1 MKTRYGTLATL
12 TLAFAASVAT
22 LRLAAETY
30 YWIGSSGG
38 DWASGDNWSLSEG
51 GAAANTV
58 PTGTDDVIFTDDATA
73 DISAGDVSVNNF
85 TIQSGKRVCIKDES
99 QTKKLAMGYSLSEV
113 GTTLALAGATV
124 LPQAN
129 STSDTL
135 NIYSGVEFVEGYTSG
150 VYANSQRVDGNNKP
164 ARYVALRGPL
174 SGKGTL
180 KFINNN
186 ATSRSRIYFYGD
198 NSNFEGS
205 VNIGGSN
212 SNGATWSAAE
222 SGSAKAKWQVAQ
234 TDNSSLTFGF
244 TSGTIA
250 FGSLETTG
258 RITLAAS
265 SIISVQLGMD
275 GDDSECGAQFVRGSS
290 GGNPSFVKVGNN
302 KVTYT
307 GTFPAD
313 NNNYGTITLLKGTW
327 AHGTTSLPKQGFKF
341 TGGMLAIPAG
351 VSIDPSAYIKNSTAA
366 IIFDDEGTSRT
377 WATALAESNG
387 GGLEKKGSGTL
398 TLSAVPLYTG
408 TTTVSEGALVIPGG
422 TTLAKLSVADGATL
436 YVSGTD
442 GQTITITEFA
452 DGTTTDNVKAVAGS
466 SLSWNGNTA
475 TISRSAATYTWT
487 DATGDH
493 NWATPGNWT
502 INSEVATI
510 PPMTIDT
517 VLFNTAN
524 ASVTLSSGATVAE
537 IIVDSPTTFSIPDNL
552 PLRSPM
558 VRGEGVIT
566 VAEGFFAPLNNGTSS
581 ASAICVI
588 SNDIV
593 FAEGYDG
600 AAYLAGADYQAIYL
614 RGDISGSGKLTITEG
629 SKRDVGIRFYGSS
642 EGFSGSILVSCSNQ
656 YRRDQTKFFTTNAV
670 NANVAYAFWGN
681 DKNNDTFE
689 AAEGESVRYWRL
701 GSVDGCIYMKT
712 SKADGHTFEVGSL
725 NTDFECGGTIG
736 HKSNSGEWSYLNTVR
751 KVGSGTFT
759 SSINYAGT
767 YEIAGGN
774 LLLATNALPITALK
788 FEGGTLVLTNAFKET
803 ELDIA
808 AKIKGSSSA
817 ISIDTNG
824 DEFEFSS
831 SLDSSNVGGLTKLG
845 AGTLTLSVAPL
856 YTGLTTVEE
865 GALIVPQGTKLSYNA
880 LSDTN
885 LVSGATITNYAY
897 EANTA
902 LTAPKTSGSVVYD
915 APLDIAN
922 IVSIDASAAT
932 LTPGQPFVIAS
943 ATAITGYTKAGLA
956 ELPLTLPDGADES
969 KWMLKVMTVG
979 NARCLCV
986 APKGGF
992 LLVIQ

>member
-1 MKTRYGTLATL
+1 MKTRCGTLATL
-12 TLAFAASVAT
+12 TLALATSVAT
-22 LRLAAETY
+22 LRATAETY

-51 GAAANTV
+51 GEAANTV

-150 VYANSQRVDGNNKP
+150 VYANSQRVDSSNKP
-164 ARYVALRGPL
+164 ARYVALKGPL

-186 ATSRSRIYFYGD
+186 GTSRSRIYFYGD

-258 RITLAAS
+258 RINLAAS

-275 GDDSECGAQFVRGSS
+275 GDDSECGAQFVRGSN

-351 VSIDPSAYIKNSTAA
+351 VSIDPSGSIKNSTAA

-377 WATALAESNG
+377 WATALEASNV

-452 DGTTTDNVKAVAGS
+452 DGTTADNVKATTGA

-537 IIVDSPTTFSIPDNL
+537 IIVDAPTTFSIPYNS
-552 PLRSPM
+552 PLRTPM

-566 VAEGFFAPLNNGTSS
+566 VAEGFFAPLN
-581 ASAICVI
+581 ASNSDCVI
-588 SNDIV
+588 SNDVV
-593 FAEGYDG
+593 FAEGYDS
-600 AAYLAGADYQAIYL
+600 AAYLAGTDYQTVTI

-629 SKRDVGIRFYGSS
+629 SRRNAGIRFYGSS
-642 EGFSGSILVSCSNQ
+642 EGFSGSILVSCSNK
-656 YRRDQTKFFTTNAV
+656 YRRDETKFFTTNAV
-670 NANVAYAFWGN
+670 NANVAYAFWG
-681 DKNNDTFE
+681 DDSNDTFA
-689 AAEGESVRYWRL
+689 AAEGESVKYWRL
-701 GSVDGCIYMKT
+701 GSVDGCIYMMT
-712 SKADGHTFEVGSL
+712 TKATGHTFEVGSL

-736 HKSNSGEWSYLNTVR
+736 HKSGSGEWSYLNTVR

-831 SLDSSNVGGLTKLG
+831 SLDSSNAGGLTKKG
-845 AGTLTLSVAPL
+845 TGTLTLTAAPA
-856 YTGLTTVEE
+856 YTGLTTVEA
-865 GALIVPQGTKLSYNA
+865 GTLVVPQGTELIVNA
-880 LSDTN
+880 LSAGMLT
-885 LVSGATITNYAY
+885 GATVTKYAY
-897 EANTA
+897 PENTT
-902 LTAPKTSGSVVYD
+902 LVYNGTTRNYDSELDLSNVKTIDMSGVTLVNGTTYT
-915 APLDIAN
+915 
-922 IVSIDASAAT
+922 IV
-932 LTPGQPFVIAS
+932 S
-943 ATAITGYTKAGLA
+943 ATAIAGYTKDAI
-956 ELPLTLPDGADES
+956 EVVLPEGADAT
-969 KWMLKVMTVG
+969 KWVLRRSG
-979 NARCLCV
+979 NALV
-986 APKGGF
+986 LAPKGGF
-992 LLVIQ
+992 FLVIQ